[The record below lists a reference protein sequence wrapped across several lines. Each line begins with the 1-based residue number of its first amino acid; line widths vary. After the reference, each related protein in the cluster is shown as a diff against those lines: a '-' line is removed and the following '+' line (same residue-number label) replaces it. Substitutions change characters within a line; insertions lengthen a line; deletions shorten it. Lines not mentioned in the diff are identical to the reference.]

1 MSNHEVIQEYSNS
14 IKHLKKE
21 CIDAG
26 MTEEEFRRMYLSS
39 LETLD
44 DEERPNNVPRR
55 FITKFRVFLVM
66 LLIILYI
73 VYDYKSIYSSI
84 VCNLQ
89 EFIYPGLKLLRKITI
104 PFISLFPSLTEYYHE
119 TCLIQNPYFS
129 VVDMDCW
136 PCSTVTNIREV
147 NDPKPVTQQQTAPF
161 IYETTQQIINLE
173 ALKQMYLKN
182 RETFDKESPKILTNN
197 KYYSSPSYLFI
208 DRPLEDQSFYIWKFN
223 NMNIAKVLRQ
233 VIPRPEVVP
242 KFGQSTE
249 RFIIVD
255 TSQRSF
261 SIPDTECSFSFLL
274 ALSGSREIHLLPAE
288 ECKHQ
293 CKTLKVKLKETYLL
307 WYNWWYW
314 RPAVQS
320 SMGNNTFIAHVG
332 SYC

>member
-26 MTEEEFRRMYLSS
+26 MTEEEFKRMYLSS

-55 FITKFRVFLVM
+55 VITKFRVSLVM
-66 LLIILYI
+66 LFITLYI
-73 VYDYKSIYSSI
+73 VYDYKSTYSSI

-104 PFISLFPSLTEYYHE
+104 PFISLFPSLSEYYHE

-293 CKTLKVKLKETYLL
+293 CKTLKCGITGGTGGLQFRTQWGIIHLL
-307 WYNWWYW
+307 LML
-314 RPAVQS
+314 AH
-320 SMGNNTFIAHVG
+320 IAD
-332 SYC
+332 